1 MKKTIYEKPS
11 IQVVI
16 CSQEPLMTA
25 SLTGDKTDPD
35 TPASSSTPTLSNGWV
50 FEEEEMDN

>member
-16 CSQEPLMTA
+16 CSQEPLMAA
-25 SLTGDKTDPD
+25 SLTGDKTDHD

>member
-16 CSQEPLMTA
+16 CSQEPLMAA

-35 TPASSSTPTLSNGWV
+35 TPASSSTPTLSNEWF